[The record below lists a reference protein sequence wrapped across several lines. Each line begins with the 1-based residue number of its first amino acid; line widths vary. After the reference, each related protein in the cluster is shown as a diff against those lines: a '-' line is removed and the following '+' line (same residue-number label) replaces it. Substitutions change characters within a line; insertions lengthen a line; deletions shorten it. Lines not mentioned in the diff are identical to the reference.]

1 MWLREHTFDAF
12 LDYLYARD
20 ALCGSEMNLDEI
32 DYYYEDMV
40 RSHFQVPRRFAATRD
55 DDDNIINFNLNGT
68 GTIVVNAHPTVE

>member
-32 DYYYEDMV
+32 EYYYEDMV
-40 RSHFQVPRRFAATRD
+40 RSHFQVPNHFITKWD
-55 DDDNIINFNLNGT
+55 DGENIISFQLNDIDVIT
-68 GTIVVNAHPTVE
+68 VNAHPVVE